1 MYECNDQTNGKNRNK
16 KKKKK
21 EKKKK
26 EGLDNRRTVDRET
39 KMMF

>member
-16 KKKKK
+16 RKKEK
-21 EKKKK
+21 EKKKERK
-26 EGLDNRRTVDRET
+26 KDWTTVDRET

>member
-1 MYECNDQTNGKNRNK
+1 MSAMTRQMEKIETK

>member
-1 MYECNDQTNGKNRNK
+1 MSAMTRQMEKIETK

-21 EKKKK
+21 RKKEKKKRK
-26 EGLDNRRTVDRET
+26 KDWTTVDRET

>member
-1 MYECNDQTNGKNRNK
+1 MSAMTRQMEKIEPKKKKK

-21 EKKKK
+21 EKKRKK
-26 EGLDNRRTVDRET
+26 DWTTVDRET